1 MELKKHLVSEEMLML
16 LKGKN
21 YEDMRDI
28 IVEEGLQFFS
38 MHDSETQLISSNL
51 QRFGISVTEKL
62 LSSVQNHIILHYYE
76 KLLPL
81 CESPEVFYHFLR
93 NTIDMKDA
101 VTKLS
106 QANRDG
112 KAVIIAAAH
121 FGGLEL
127 MAPALATYKLPLS
140 AALRFT
146 TEIFSEYL
154 YKSMKN
160 AKESG
165 FFGNI
170 HFIEI
175 GRPGVNA
182 ALSMGASL
190 RRKELLVTIFD
201 EDTEYSVPVTLFGK
215 TIWGGAG
222 VQKLIAF
229 GGNSV
234 KLFNA
239 FMIRTDYKCYKLL
252 LKDIDLKVKNPIQYM
267 YSNLEQILK
276 THLEQWYFLHE
287 KISFEE

>member
-1 MELKKHLVSEEMLML
+1 MELKKHLVSEEMLSII
-16 LKGKN
+16 KGKN
-21 YEDMRDI
+21 PDDVSN
-28 IVEEGLQFFS
+28 IVLEKGLRWFETNE
-38 MHDSETQLISSNL
+38 SETRQIVSNL
-51 QRFGISVTEKL
+51 QRFGFSVTEKL
-62 LSSVQNHIILHYYE
+62 ISNVQKHIILHYYE

-81 CESPEVFYHFLR
+81 CETPEVYYHFLR
-93 NTIDMKDA
+93 NRVDMKDA
-101 VTKLS
+101 VIKLS
-106 QANRDG
+106 QTIRDG
-112 KAVIIAAAH
+112 KAVIIASAH

-146 TEIFSEYL
+146 TESFSEYI

-175 GRPGVNA
+175 GRPGANA
-182 ALSMGASL
+182 ALNMGASL
-190 RRKELLVTIFD
+190 RRKELLLTIFD
-201 EDTEYSVPVTLFGK
+201 EDTDYSVPVKLFGK
-215 TIWGGAG
+215 TIRGGAG
-222 VQKLIAF
+222 VEKLIAF

-239 FMIRTDYKCYKLL
+239 FMIRTGNRGYKLL
-252 LKDIDLKVKNPIQYM
+252 LKDIDIKADNPIQYM

-287 KISFEE
+287 KISFKE